1 METVLEL
8 NNLVKLYKNG
18 RGVKN
23 ISFCVGAGE
32 VVGLLGP
39 NGSGKTT
46 IMKVIT
52 GLTRY
57 NSGEVR
63 VFGEDPAVSTEKALA
78 NVGCLIEQPALY
90 EYLTPKKQLKMM
102 ARYYPGL
109 DDCAVELILK
119 EIGLDRYTNEKIRRF
134 SLGMKQRLGVAM
146 ALLSDPAFVILDEPG
161 NGLDIETTVELRERI
176 ISLAKEKKTTFLVSS
191 HQADDIERMCNRV
204 IIIYEGD
211 LIDDVLVE
219 DALRLS
225 PSLEDYFLMK
235 IKAAKN
241 GVALQKGGC

>member
-102 ARYYPGL
+102 ARYYPDL
-109 DDCAVELILK
+109 DDRAVELLLK
-119 EIGLDRYTNEKIRRF
+119 EIGLDRYANEKTRRF